1 MTRIAIMG
9 AAGRMGKMLIEAVSG
24 DDTARLT
31 GAVVRPDS
39 SLKGADAGELA
50 GQGRLGVV
58 LAGSL
63 EEIADDFDVLIDF
76 TTPAL
81 TLDNLAFCAEHD
93 KRLVIG
99 TTGFNDEQLKTL
111 EGYASKV
118 AFVFAANM
126 STGVNLSLNLLATAA
141 RALGDAGFDIEI
153 IEAHHRHKVD
163 APSGT
168 ALMMGRAVAQPLGR
182 DLKADG
188 VYQRVGQI
196 GPRSA
201 REIGFSTVRG
211 GDIVGE
217 HTVLFAAEG
226 ERIEITHK
234 ASSRLTFGRGAVR
247 AAHWLMDQQTGHYDM
262 QDVLGLKQSRPDTA
276 GQ

>member
-9 AAGRMGKMLIEAVSG
+9 AAGRMGKMLIEAVSS
-24 DDTARLT
+24 DDSARLT

-50 GQGRLGVV
+50 GQGRLGVM

-63 EEIADDFDVLIDF
+63 EAIIDDFDVLIDF

-81 TLDNLAFCAEHD
+81 TLDNLAVCAEHG

-111 EGYASKV
+111 EGYASTV
-118 AFVFAANM
+118 PFVFAANM

-168 ALMMGRAVAQPLGR
+168 ALMMGRAVAEPLGR

-201 REIGFSTVRG
+201 REIGFSTIRG

-247 AAHWLMDQQTGHYDM
+247 AAHWLMDQRAGHYDM
-262 QDVLGLKQSRPDTA
+262 QDVLGLKQALPADPQA
-276 GQ
+276 

>member
-1 MTRIAIMG
+1 MTRIAVTG
-9 AAGRMGKMLIEAVSG
+9 AAGRMGKMLVEAVQR
-24 DDTARLT
+24 DDRATLA
-31 GAVVRPDS
+31 GAVVRPES
-39 SLKGADAGELA
+39 SLLGADVGELA
-50 GQGRLGVV
+50 GLGRLGVSLV
-58 LAGSL
+58 GRL
-63 EEIADDFDVLIDF
+63 EEIVDDVDVLIDF

-81 TLDNLAFCAEHD
+81 TLDNLALCAERG

-99 TTGFNDEQLKTL
+99 TTGFEKSQLATL
-111 EGYASKV
+111 EGYAERLP
-118 AFVFAANM
+118 FVFAANM

-168 ALMMGRAVAQPLGR
+168 ALMMGRAVAAPLGR
-182 DLKADG
+182 SLEADG
-188 VYQRVGQI
+188 VYRRVGHTGARQ
-196 GPRSA
+196 A

-217 HTVLFAAEG
+217 HTVMFAAEG
-226 ERIEITHK
+226 ERIEISHK

-247 AAHWLMDQQTGHYDM
+247 AAHWLMAQPAGQYDM
-262 QDVLGLKQSRPDTA
+262 QDVLGLKASD
-276 GQ
+276 

>member
-9 AAGRMGKMLIEAVSG
+9 AAGRMGKMLIEAVNG
-24 DDTARLT
+24 DDSAALT

-50 GQGRLGVV
+50 GQGRLGVA
-58 LAGSL
+58 LAGCLS
-63 EEIADDFDVLIDF
+63 EIADDFDVLIDF

-81 TLDNLAFCAEHD
+81 TLENLAFCAEHG
-93 KRLVIG
+93 KRIVIG
-99 TTGFNDEQLKTL
+99 TTGFNDEELARL
-111 EGYASKV
+111 ESYAKKV
-118 AFVFAANM
+118 PFVFAANM

-168 ALMMGRAVAQPLGR
+168 ALMMGRAVAEPLGR

-226 ERIEITHK
+226 ECIEITHK

-247 AAHWLMDQQTGHYDM
+247 AAHWLMGRAAGQYDM
-262 QDVLGLKQSRPDTA
+262 QDVLDLR
-276 GQ
+276 